1 MKHLSQHLNQIK
13 GKRVIVRC
21 NYDVPLENGQVLDTT
36 RIEDSFATIKALRET
51 NCPVILI
58 AHAGRP
64 EGTYN
69 EEFSLKPILPIIEKG
84 IGEKVVFI
92 DYAAF
97 NQQQALSESMI
108 YLLENLRFWPEE
120 ELAEKEFAQKLAKM
134 AEVYVNESF
143 ATSHREHASITQIP
157 KLIPGYAGLNLTR
170 EVNLILSVKQNPQ
183 RPLVLVMGGAKL
195 ETKIPLIEAFL
206 PLADQILVGGKL
218 ALDLHTNPLQTN
230 PKITVASLV
239 ESSKDITLDSA
250 KSFAAIINQAGT
262 VIWNGSMGV
271 FEEPEHQQG
280 TRIVAEAINHTPAF
294 TLAGGGDTES
304 ALTVLDLESGID
316 HISSGG
322 GAMLDLLVHNTL
334 PGLKVL

>member
-1 MKHLSQHLNQIK
+1 MKQLSQHLNQIA
-13 GKRVIVRC
+13 GKRVIIRC

-36 RIEDSFATIKALRET
+36 RIEDSFSTIKVLREV

-64 EGTYN
+64 EGAYN
-69 EEFSLKPILPIIEKG
+69 QEFSLKPILPIIEKG
-84 IGEKVVFI
+84 IGEKISFI

-97 NQQQALSESMI
+97 NQEQALPEAMI
-108 YLLENLRFWPEE
+108 FLLENLRFWPEE
-120 ELAEKEFAQKLAKM
+120 ELAEEKFAQKLAKM
-134 AEVYVNESF
+134 ADVYVNESF
-143 ATSHREHASITQIP
+143 ATSHREHASITKIP
-157 KLIPGYAGLNLTR
+157 ELIPGYAGLNLAK
-170 EVNLILSVKQNPQ
+170 EVDLILSVKQQPK

-218 ALDLHTNPLQTN
+218 ALDLQTHHLQSN

-239 ESSKDITLDSA
+239 ESGKDITLDSA
-250 KSFAAIINQAGT
+250 QSFATVINQAGT

-271 FEEPEHQQG
+271 FEEPEYQQG
-280 TRIVAEAINHTPAF
+280 TKIVAQAVNHTPAF

-304 ALTVLDLESGID
+304 ALTVLNLESGID
-316 HISSGG
+316 HISTGG